1 MRHRQPV
8 HGRRRAG
15 FPDEQRARHGRTGGA
30 ATAVR
35 AAARAGSWAASNAL

>member
-15 FPDEQRARHGRTGGA
+15 FPDEQRARHGRTGG
-30 ATAVR
+30 
-35 AAARAGSWAASNAL
+35 GGDGGASCGTGWLLGCF